1 MGDSINAIYNFTFPV
16 ISRRDA
22 MSVPALKRCRDL
34 LCTVGTI
41 PLQYKKQTTGEE
53 IAAPRWV
60 HQLSKSQPQFVT
72 LSWLVDSL
80 LFYGQ
85 AFLEIVEIYSEDGR
99 GASFEWVSNTRVT
112 FDLDIHNTFVTQY
125 YVDGSPRPMSGLGSL
140 VTFQAF
146 NEGILN
152 TGSRTIQSAIDV
164 QKAAAIAAGTPM
176 PSGFIRNSGADLPPA
191 EVQGLLASWKAAR
204 QNRSTAYLTSTLQYE
219 SVGFSPKDMMYNE
232 AIQNLATEISRL
244 CGVPSYYLSAD
255 QNTSMTYSNILDERK
270 QLVALAFQPY
280 ISAIETRLSMDDIS
294 TAGHY
299 VKFDLDASF
308 LRVEPMERLLVL
320 EKMLSLGLISTEQ
333 AMEMEDLT
341 PNGSDD

>member
-1 MGDSINAIYNFTFPV
+1 MGLFDRKPKVLEAQRAPQIMGDSINAIYNFTFPV

-22 MSVPALKRCRDL
+22 MGVPALKRCRDL

-41 PLQYKKQTTGEE
+41 PLEYKKQATGED
-53 IAAPRWV
+53 IPAPRWV

-85 AFLEIVEIYSEDGR
+85 AFLEITEIYSEDGR

-164 QKAAAIAAGTPM
+164 QKAAAIAAGTP
-176 PSGFIRNSGADLPPA
+176 
-191 EVQGLLASWKAAR
+191 
-204 QNRSTAYLTSTLQYE
+204 TAT
-219 SVGFSPKDMMYNE
+219 G
-232 AIQNLATEISRL
+232 
-244 CGVPSYYLSAD
+244 
-255 QNTSMTYSNILDERK
+255 
-270 QLVALAFQPY
+270 
-280 ISAIETRLSMDDIS
+280 
-294 TAGHY
+294 
-299 VKFDLDASF
+299 
-308 LRVEPMERLLVL
+308 
-320 EKMLSLGLISTEQ
+320 
-333 AMEMEDLT
+333 
-341 PNGSDD
+341 